1 MKAVIA
7 LGSNL
12 GNPNENLDL
21 AIALLREASNVE
33 KESSYYITKP
43 VGYEDQ
49 PDFVNAVCI
58 IETELPAMELLNML
72 HGIEK
77 AMGRERTIK
86 WGPRTIDLDI
96 IQYGTLLSKAEELTL
111 PHPRAHERKFV
122 LEPWAEIEPDAILLT
137 HGKISELISKLQL
150 VSTRYPSWTGVLN
163 ERKGIRPDNGRVACW
178 ACSVD
183 KCCTQTQQSCCCKCL
198 Y

>member
-12 GNPNENLDL
+12 GNPKENLDL
-21 AIALLREASNVE
+21 AIALLREATEVQ
-33 KESSYYITKP
+33 KVSSYYVTKP

-58 IETELPAMELLNML
+58 IESELPAMELLKML

-86 WGPRTIDLDI
+86 WGPRTLDLDI
-96 IQYGTLLSKAEELTL
+96 IQYGSLLSKAEELML
-111 PHPRAHERKFV
+111 PHPRAHERLFV
-122 LEPWAEIEPDAILLT
+122 LEPWAEIEPDAILLS
-137 HGKISELISKLQL
+137 HGKIADLISKL
-150 VSTRYPSWTGVLN
+150 
-163 ERKGIRPDNGRVACW
+163 
-178 ACSVD
+178 
-183 KCCTQTQQSCCCKCL
+183 
-198 Y
+198 